1 MNRQSPCW
9 YGVDVDNEGICDEIE
24 KGVWEPFLSKLNSYS
39 SACEAACTILAVD
52 ETVKNPKSEQVLDLC
67 GTVIVQAQMEAR
79 GQLPMGTPGQ
89 MNPTSLKSMG
99 RAMGGKVL
107 KGRGGK

>member
-1 MNRQSPCW
+1 
-9 YGVDVDNEGICDEIE
+9 
-24 KGVWEPFLSKLNSYS
+24 
-39 SACEAACTILAVD
+39 
-52 ETVKNPKSEQVLDLC
+52 
-67 GTVIVQAQMEAR
+67 MEAR

-99 RAMGGKVL
+99 RAMGGKVM